1 MMLQQKARADFERA
15 TWKAFWN
22 QIYSW
27 LTRKP
32 NELLPFEEVQG
43 MLPMTGQRYRGL
55 QEIEVAKIAGSVG
68 RYRDFDRAFLPT
80 QRHTRERWINIDV
93 AHHGQQ
99 KLPPVDV
106 YQIGDVYFV
115 KDGNHRVS
123 VAKEREQLY
132 IDAFVTQLDTPI
144 EVTANTDLDM
154 LIRQIEKRDFFQQT
168 HLDILRIGNQIRLT
182 LPGGYEKLLEHIRV
196 HRWYLG
202 IENKRDMGWDEAV
215 QSWYD
220 RVYMP
225 LVEYIREH
233 RVLEDFPNRTETDL
247 YLWILEHRTNL
258 RNDPNSTPIEE
269 AAEDFVE
276 KNSNKP
282 VKRAVRVVRNTLQSL
297 TDMIV
302 EGDQTETYSV
312 LPKDGE

>member
-1 MMLQQKARADFERA
+1 MLQQKARADFEKA
-15 TWKAFWN
+15 TWKAFLN

-43 MLPMTGQRYRGL
+43 ILPTTGQRYRGL
-55 QEIEVAKIAGSVG
+55 QEIPVSKIAGSVG

-80 QRHTRERWINIDV
+80 QRHTRERWMNIDA

-99 KLPPVDV
+99 KLPPIDV
-106 YQIGDVYFV
+106 YKIGDVYFV

-123 VAKEREQLY
+123 VAKEREQID
-132 IDAFVTQLDTPI
+132 IDAYVTEIDTPI
-144 EVTANTDLDM
+144 EVTPDTDLDM

-196 HRWYLG
+196 HRWFMG
-202 IENKRDMGWDEAV
+202 IDNKREFSWDEAV

-220 RVYMP
+220 LVYMP
-225 LVEYIREH
+225 VVDYIRDH
-233 RVLEDFPNRTETDL
+233 HVLDDFPNRTETDL
-247 YLWILEHRTNL
+247 YLWILEHRTHL
-258 RNDPNSTPIEE
+258 RADPFEAPIEE

-276 KNSNKP
+276 KNSTKP
-282 VKRAVRVVRNTLQSL
+282 VKRAVRVVRNTIKSL
-297 TDMIV
+297 TEMIQ
-302 EGDQTETYSV
+302 EGDQTETFSA
-312 LPKDGE
+312 LPPERD